1 MKKKGI
7 TIFITL
13 ILILIS
19 IEFFNLKFYVKAQG
33 GGVIYYIDSAN
44 GNDSNL
50 GTSTQQP
57 WKTISKVN
65 NFS

>member
-1 MKKKGI
+1 MAKKS
-7 TIFITL
+7 L
-13 ILILIS
+13 ILFFILMLVLIS
-19 IEFFNLKFYVKAQG
+19 IEFFNLMLYVKAQG